1 MEQSRKLC
9 KQLTNFR
16 IEINERAFFQLTKP
30 LSNRI
35 PFPPSRKLK
44 VSKTHAANGCFRK
57 LQKSD
62 AKFPTAPLSRQKR
75 TKRNEAT
82 NRVRRISFEGYIK
95 KIRKFLERWKKKKK
109 EKEVGCSGDTAVHGF
124 ILAKRQKC
132 IFGVKGW
139 VLQGMKRTK

>member
-62 AKFPTAPLSRQKR
+62 AKFPTAPLSRQKKNE
-75 TKRNEAT
+75 TKRSDESCSKN
-82 NRVRRISFEGYIK
+82 
-95 KIRKFLERWKKKKK
+95 FLRGIYK
-109 EKEVGCSGDTAVHGF
+109 EN
-124 ILAKRQKC
+124 
-132 IFGVKGW
+132 
-139 VLQGMKRTK
+139 